1 MAPSPFASST
11 RQPWRW
17 TNAWSPLAGPR
28 QSSLDLQC
36 SAFCGAGL
44 LLLLSRLLPC
54 HPTPAQGPTSATG
67 SEGTRISGYRPSPF
81 QHLKLLAKAVG
92 DPPFARQAWYSATV
106 MAVRLCALGGQQARP
121 DTGSYCR
128 QVVGGRQ
135 YRQLLS
141 TGGGGG
147 PLARDR
153 DWLAQAR
160 AGSTAV
166 QRCGPA
172 TRWARRHC
180 TRATHTTFPWRMSAL
195 ATSACPRTGSSV
207 ACCCIRHAGE
217 CGGRVEGGRGS
228 KMAAAGRWKARSR
241 GCSHTLSLL
250 PPPPPRTHILFL
262 VCGPST
268 AALPP
273 RLPTSPTP
281 RCQAAS
287 PPPRLPT
294 SPTPRCRLPPRHPGS
309 PPHPH
314 LAAWLQVVAGLQRHL
329 LQPGICVHQDGV
341 RGIRVHQHI
350 GRCSFPEQALCR
362 GPKQHGSIWC

>member
-135 YRQLLS
+135 YRQLLP
-141 TGGGGG
+141 TGGGGE
-147 PLARDR
+147 
-153 DWLAQAR
+153 
-160 AGSTAV
+160 AV
-166 QRCGPA
+166 QAATVDRWGGGDDRCIVLHDEVCSSPLCRSLIEPNW
-172 TRWARRHC
+172 TR
-180 TRATHTTFPWRMSAL
+180 T
-195 ATSACPRTGSSV
+195 
-207 ACCCIRHAGE
+207 CINAH
-217 CGGRVEGGRGS
+217 
-228 KMAAAGRWKARSR
+228 
-241 GCSHTLSLL
+241 
-250 PPPPPRTHILFL
+250 FL
-262 VCGPST
+262 VS
-268 AALPP
+268 
-273 RLPTSPTP
+273 
-281 RCQAAS
+281 
-287 PPPRLPT
+287 
-294 SPTPRCRLPPRHPGS
+294 
-309 PPHPH
+309 
-314 LAAWLQVVAGLQRHL
+314 
-329 LQPGICVHQDGV
+329 
-341 RGIRVHQHI
+341 
-350 GRCSFPEQALCR
+350 
-362 GPKQHGSIWC
+362 